1 MSALKKNTRYSMMV
15 IIIFLSVLFNTL
27 LIAQDISPASEP
39 WGIYVE
45 RVEDAEG
52 LERCRVCGRIIGI
65 GSMHMD
71 AEVIVETHLKNAL
84 NDMGIEYID
93 HKGTGRYIHILI
105 YKFTER
111 KGGNLA
117 VEKPA
122 SIGLHIHLI
131 EKNNVFKRVYVFE
144 ETQQALSQNVLNIR
158 KFLRRRARWLTVSE
172 LTEEG
177 IYTGIQKL
185 QGDLK

>member
-1 MSALKKNTRYSMMV
+1 MKKTYESLFSMV
-15 IIIFLSVLFNTL
+15 IFCLFALIVVFLVYPDNS
-27 LIAQDISPASEP
+27 AAREP

-45 RVEDAEG
+45 RVEDSEG

-71 AEVIVETHLKNAL
+71 AEVIIENHLKDKL
-84 NDMGIEYID
+84 SDMDIEYID
-93 HKGTGRYIHILI
+93 HKGTGKYIHVLI
-105 YKFTER
+105 YKFIER

-122 SIGLHIHLI
+122 SIGFHIHLI
-131 EKNNVFKRVYVFE
+131 DKNNTLRRVYVFE

-158 KFLRRRARWLTVSE
+158 KFLRRRAKWLTASE
-172 LTEEG
+172 LAEEG
-177 IYTGIQKL
+177 IYAGLETLK
-185 QGDLK
+185 GDMK